1 MSLYSSLLERGAV
14 RRTGVESFGSDAM
27 LGEDHFYP
35 RIKGI
40 NLNQELFRILVLE
53 NWAICELPLDTKKA

>member
-1 MSLYSSLLERGAV
+1 M

-40 NLNQELFRILVLE
+40 NLNQELYRIFVVE